1 MKEKI
6 ICALGILM
14 CACIVICLNTEIKEV
29 PVEAKEEIWY
39 VDPTT
44 TPSALVP
51 QKAPLKPDDLSVV
64 SKVDRFK
71 PVKQCPW
78 TKKQQKK
85 IKAICDKY
93 SISFELCIAQ
103 AKVESN
109 WNTKCVYDNGNSKGA
124 WQIQYKHWSKL
135 IKKLGYTENDLFDLY
150 KSCEIYCAIML
161 SHFEEDEDVYHALMT
176 YNGGK
181 AYADRL
187 YYDKGIVS
195 KYAKKVCKYADKY
208 TNR

>member
-6 ICALGILM
+6 ICALGILLYIS
-14 CACIVICLNTEIKEV
+14 IVIEFSTETKEA

-39 VDPTT
+39 VQSTT
-44 TPSALVP
+44 QPEIVIQ
-51 QKAPLKPDDLSVV
+51 QKEPLKPSDLSCVTEIE
-64 SKVDRFK
+64 DFI
-71 PVKQCPW
+71 PIKQCSW
-78 TKKQQKK
+78 SKKQQKK
-85 IKAICDKY
+85 IKSICDKY

-109 WNTKCVYDNGNSKGA
+109 WHAKSIGDNGDSKGA
-124 WQIQYKHWSKL
+124 WQIQYKHWNKL
-135 IKKLGYTENDLFDLY
+135 IRKLGYTENDLFDLY

-161 SHFEEDEDVYHALMT
+161 SHFEDDEDVYHALMT

-187 YYDKGIVS
+187 YYNKGIVS
-195 KYAKKVCKYADKY
+195 KYALKVCKYADKY